1 MTAPRIESGSATTA
15 RGFWSVIL
23 FGLAFG
29 LGFGIAANVLA
40 LIAAALQS
48 LLAR

>member
-1 MTAPRIESGSATTA
+1 MTAPRIEGGATSFM
-15 RGFWSVIL
+15 GFIATVV

-29 LGFGIAANVLA
+29 LGFFIASNVLA
-40 LIAAALQS
+40 WIAS